1 MTEKKPKPAPVK
13 LDGWTIN
20 RLDLFAA
27 HALSGMLAD
36 PNSSGAPDDFAKYA
50 FDYAQ
55 AMMRQSKQ
63 VIETIEKRMN
73 K

>member
-1 MTEKKPKPAPVK
+1 MTEKKLNPAPVK
-13 LDGWTIN
+13 LDGWMIG

-36 PNSSGAPDDFAKYA
+36 PNSVGTPDEFAKIA
-50 FDYAQ
+50 FHYAQ
-55 AMMRQSKQ
+55 AMMRESKR
-63 VIETIEKRMN
+63 VIETTEKRMN